1 MWFTPAEM
9 MKNIW
14 YVNPLARFPDFLLGM
29 VVYVIFKSS
38 DSAQWRKATDTAS
51 VASSFRMATLKEV
64 ATVALFIGFYL
75 LSVHVPQVYR
85 YSCYYWL
92 PVALVIFTFARQGG
106 LLSRILSSRPLVW
119 GGEISFGFYLIHHL
133 LFRLFTEAER
143 HLQFTL
149 SPYIAIL
156 LLLAMTIIISSAS
169 YRWFEQPVGKWIKRL
184 LV

>member
-1 MWFTPAEM
+1 MWLTPTEM
-9 MKNIW
+9 MKDIW

-29 VVYVIFKSS
+29 VMYVIFKSS
-38 DSAQWRKATDTAS
+38 DSAQRCRATDTVPA
-51 VASSFRMATLKEV
+51 ASSSRMATFKEV
-64 ATVALFIGFYL
+64 AAVAIFIVFYL
-75 LSVHVPQVYR
+75 FSVHVPQVYR

-156 LLLAMTIIISSAS
+156 LLLATTVIISGVS
-169 YRWFEQPVGKWIKRL
+169 YRWFEQSVGKWIKRL
-184 LV
+184 LA